1 MALLGILTGLQGAV
15 PTGLLMLKQID
26 VTGITVGSRAHQQQ
40 MIRAIEATRIKPV
53 VDVHFPLEEL
63 AEAFRYQAAGKHFGK
78 ISLEI

>member
-1 MALLGILTGLQGAV
+1 LTGLQGAI
-15 PTGLLMLKQID
+15 PTALLMVRQIR
-26 VTGITVGSRAHQQQ
+26 VTGMTVGSRAQQQQ

-53 VDVHFPLEEL
+53 IDIHFTLEEL